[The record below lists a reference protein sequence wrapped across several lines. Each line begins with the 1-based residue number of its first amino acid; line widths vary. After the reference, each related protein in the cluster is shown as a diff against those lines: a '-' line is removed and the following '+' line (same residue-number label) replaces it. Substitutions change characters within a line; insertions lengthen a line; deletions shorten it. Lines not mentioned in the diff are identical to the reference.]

1 MRYFYTIMVFEFHE
15 PKSAANKV
23 KHGLDFFEAQK
34 LWQDVDAVELPA
46 RSNVEDRKILI
57 AKKEGKAWAAVFTER
72 EGRIRIISVRPAR
85 TNEEA
90 IYEQTEDDRTES

>member
-46 RSNVEDRKILI
+46 RSDGEERKILI
-57 AKKEGKAWAAVFTER
+57 AKKAGKVWAAVFTER
-72 EGRIRIISVRPAR
+72 EGRVRIISVRPAR
-85 TNEEA
+85 TKEEA
-90 IYEQTEDDRTES
+90 IYEQTEDDSAES